1 MELRP
6 SLKMGKSKCAKSPI
20 SYLTTVPPEFET
32 FKLLLM
38 AVALP
43 YKALGT
49 VKLMIDWLKNFRA
62 ELLWKRRK
70 KEGIRELWSALGSS
84 IG

>member
-20 SYLTTVPPEFET
+20 SYLTTAPPEFET

-43 YKALGT
+43 YYEMGKFGPSAICFAT
-49 VKLMIDWLKNFRA
+49 I
-62 ELLWKRRK
+62 LLSHRVPM
-70 KEGIRELWSALGSS
+70 
-84 IG
+84 